1 MKLNNKDLS
10 NDSRNEFNKHY
21 DEAVNDILFLKD
33 CNISISQIH
42 DITSYQIDFIVFVL
56 QMYQLNKVNNEYTK
70 SIKITSHN
78 INTDEIKKIGYNDA
92 LIDEILNSKSGNE
105 YFKTL

>member
-1 MKLNNKDLS
+1 MNK
-10 NDSRNEFNKHY
+10 NDSFNDTRNEFNRLY

-33 CNISISQIH
+33 CNISINQIH
-42 DITSYQIDFIVFVL
+42 DITNYQIDFIVFIL
-56 QMYQLNKVNNEYTK
+56 QMYQLNKINNEYTK

-78 INTDEIKKIGYNDA
+78 IDVHEIKKIGYNDA

-105 YFKTL
+105 YYKQL

>member
-1 MKLNNKDLS
+1 MNK
-10 NDSRNEFNKHY
+10 NDSFNDTRNEFNKHY
-21 DEAVNDILFLKD
+21 DEAINDILILKD
-33 CNISISQIH
+33 CNINISQIH

-78 INTDEIKKIGYNDA
+78 INVHELKNIGYNDA

-105 YFKTL
+105 YYKKL